1 MKGASTFMAKA
12 GPVIE
17 ETKHYGG
24 EATVKFYVNAHY
36 YAIDDPKHPDGPL
49 VGARM
54 GGGTSLTGT
63 MAKGQG
69 LMMYPMYEAI
79 KHLRAYFKQTTV
91 EEFVNEDFT
100 IQDLFDQATKAHV
113 KKSDRGKSVGTD
125 AHAWVEDYLKRLHA
139 SQNGGPEFVA
149 PEIKAVED
157 IALILRRRY
166 IEIANDLKPQSLDDY
181 RRLPKLILQDIDI
194 QESLWIEATMLHQS
208 IEAAKQW
215 LDLHDIKVHGVE
227 GTVYSRK
234 MRVCGKFDSDISVT
248 CTEKCGWCYRNGNP
262 DLPEKDYTG
271 RYMTDFK
278 STNASTEAPKGIYKE
293 YLAQCGVYVEALLEE
308 FPDRH
313 YDGSLILNGSKQN
326 GTFSTHFSF
335 NLERDREWARTLV
348 KLRDFLYESGQ
359 EIKASL

>member
-1 MKGASTFMAKA
+1 MSKA
-12 GPVIE
+12 PVIE
-17 ETKHYGG
+17 ETLHYGG
-24 EATVKFYVNAHY
+24 EAKVKFYVNAHY

-69 LMMYPMYEAI
+69 LMMYPMYEAT
-79 KHLRAYFKQTTV
+79 KLLRAYFRQTTV
-91 EEFVNEDFT
+91 EELVDGEVT
-100 IQDLFDQATKAHV
+100 INDLLEKATKAHV
-113 KKSDRGKSVGTD
+113 KKSDRGKNVGTD
-125 AHAWVEDYLKRLHA
+125 AHAWVEEYLKRLMV
-139 SQNGGPEFVA
+139 SQDGKTKFEA
-149 PEIKAVED
+149 PEIASVED
-157 IALILRRRY
+157 IATILRRRY
-166 IEIANDLKPQSLDDY
+166 LEIANDLKPSKVDDY
-181 RRLPKLILQDIDI
+181 RLLPKLLLQDIDI
-194 QESLWIEATMLHQS
+194 QEAMWTEAVMLQKS
-208 IEAAKQW
+208 TQAAKEW
-215 LDLHDIKVHGVE
+215 MDLHKIHVHGVE

-248 CTEKCGWCYRNGNP
+248 CTKKCGWCYRNGNP
-262 DLPEKDYTG
+262 NLPEKDYTG

-313 YDGSLILNGSKQN
+313 YDGALILNGSKNN
-326 GTFSTHFSF
+326 GTFATHFSF

-348 KLRDFLYESGQ
+348 KLRDFLHESGQ